1 MAFEDTGMAKI
12 REELKK
18 GRCLLS
24 RLGLLLNEDERPEVP
39 LRHAL
44 ENQGIYISREG
55 NGPIIY
61 ASLSKN
67 NENNTVESSEYIK
80 KTKFKYPVFLAFT
93 MKLPETRKI
102 GLKIGETVKYSIYEG
117 ILPEGVI
124 EIEDRYRLPGY
135 CKDNFS
141 DISNLYDKVKEWSNE
156 NNVNFHNLI
165 YTDIKEKTHSDIET
179 ILKAFLDAQ
188 PEEIRDKINFP
199 SIFIQRILKG

>member
-67 NENNTVESSEYIK
+67 NENNTVESSEHIK

-93 MKLPETRKI
+93 MKLPETMKI
-102 GLKIGETVKYSIYEG
+102 GLKIGEAVKYSIYEG
-117 ILPEGVI
+117 TLPEGVI
-124 EIEDRYRLPGY
+124 EIEDRYRLSGY

-141 DISNLYDKVKEWSNE
+141 DISNLYEKVKEWSNE
-156 NNVNFHNLI
+156 NNVNFHDLI
-165 YTDIKEKTHSDIET
+165 YTDIKKKTHSDIET

>member
-18 GRCLLS
+18 GPCLLS
-24 RLGLLLNEDERPEVP
+24 KLGLLLNEDERPEMS
-39 LRHAL
+39 LRYAL

-61 ASLSKN
+61 ASLSKDN
-67 NENNTVESSEYIK
+67 KGNIFETNEYIK

-93 MKLPETRKI
+93 MRLPEAKKI
-102 GLKIGETVKYSIYEG
+102 GLKIDETVTYSIYEG
-117 ILPEGVI
+117 SSPAGVI
-124 EIEDRYRLPGY
+124 EIEDRYRLSRY
-135 CKDNFS
+135 CKDSFS
-141 DISNLYDKVKEWSNE
+141 DISSLYGNIKEWSCK
-156 NNVNFHNLI
+156 NNVNFKNLI
-165 YTDIKEKTHSDIET
+165 YINTEKKKNSDVET

>member
-18 GRCLLS
+18 GPCLLS
-24 RLGLLLNEDERPEVP
+24 KLGLLLNEDERPEIS

-44 ENQGIYISREG
+44 EKQGIYISREG

-61 ASLSKN
+61 ASLSKDDKN
-67 NENNTVESSEYIK
+67 DISETAKYIK

-93 MKLPETRKI
+93 MKLSETKKI
-102 GLKIGETVKYSIYEG
+102 GLRIDETVTYSISEG
-117 ILPEGVI
+117 SLPEGVI
-124 EIEDRYRLPGY
+124 EIDNKYRLTGY

-141 DISNLYDKVKEWSNE
+141 DISNLYENIKRWSCE
-156 NNVNFHNLI
+156 NNINFQSLI
-165 YTDIKEKTHSDIET
+165 YTNTEKKTHSDVEA

-188 PEEIRDKINFP
+188 PEGIRDKINFP